1 MSIHLDNVGF
11 VYRSRYLKICL
22 AREFNSRDRLA
33 CSDQLVSG
41 VCVYRCKDLMS
52 SVADEQCKI
61 I

>member
-11 VYRSRYLKICL
+11 VYRSRYLKICH

-33 CSDQLVSG
+33 SG

-52 SVADEQCKI
+52 RVADEQCKI